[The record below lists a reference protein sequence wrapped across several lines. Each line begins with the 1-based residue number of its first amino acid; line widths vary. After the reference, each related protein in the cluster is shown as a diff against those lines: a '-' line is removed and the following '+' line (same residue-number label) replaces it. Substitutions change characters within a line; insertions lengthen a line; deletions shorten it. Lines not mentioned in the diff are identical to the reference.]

1 MTCRSQVHPDPGPA
15 DAADVVRF
23 ARVRRADRRRPA
35 DDQDPFLVAQDAY
48 YACFEEEAPL
58 ILAVPPDRY
67 PALIA
72 AMNAAIKRGERLS
85 QAEVLHLSELRA
97 PAAMDDA
104 DGSVF

>member
-1 MTCRSQVHPDPGPA
+1 MNPGLGQG
-15 DAADVVRF
+15 AAAKVVRV
-23 ARVRRADRRRPA
+23 ARVRDAAQRRPA

-72 AMNAAIKRGERLS
+72 ALDAAIKRGERLS
-85 QAEVLHLSELRA
+85 QAEVLHLAGLQA
-97 PAAMDDA
+97 PAVPDGK